1 MRNPIRLLMLTAVL
15 LASFVLTQAAPSHQE
30 RFGTLTSLTTYFPA
44 NSVLYSSIRTDL
56 DYLLQLNGVYERVI
70 SQLGADDLP
79 ENLDALL
86 SLATQDTL
94 GGTFGDTVAPWLGE
108 SMAIGAYPLEG
119 ELGTRIVLQITDEDA
134 ALNAVTQLYEVGQGW
149 SRRDL
154 NDYTVFAAPLF
165 DQRLAVYD
173 DVLVFSDNGPEPQ
186 QIPTLAPDITTN
198 SYYQDALDRL
208 PDNPYNLIGFVDVPL
223 YAALNDID
231 SLEGV
236 LGALFYR
243 AVGALSFGGYLLDD
257 QTLAL
262 DMVQRLGNDTGLQ
275 ALGINL
281 PGEGATLSTEL
292 LERIPSDALA
302 VVQGADLA
310 AQLEVIGT
318 SVAGVSEALGPAYN
332 NLLLTLVNQPGSA
345 QSVGI
350 LGALTT
356 AVPEV
361 VFANLSG
368 FDYETEI
375 RPLLTEDWAAV
386 VSLNPVYDPAST
398 QPLKQQL
405 FQVAALIEMPDP
417 QAAQDFLQKLR
428 RELTISLYSL
438 DEGQPIVITDQ
449 DLPGEAQGLRIAQYQ
464 DVGAGR
470 AITAEW
476 VIATDGAVLAIGA
489 PTLVTRMIAGEGGG
503 FVMNENWLVSE
514 SGLAAYVNP
523 DAASLLLRYTGNFTG
538 DLDPA
543 IEPLL
548 VLYQVAQSASITI
561 GGNADRD
568 LRLRMTFRLK

>member
-154 NDYTVFAAPLF
+154 NDYTVFAAPLS

-173 DVLVFSDNGPEPQ
+173 DVLIFSDNGPEPQ
-186 QIPTLAPDITTN
+186 QIPTLTPDITTN

-561 GGNADRD
+561 GGNADHD
-568 LRLRMTFRLK
+568 LRVRLMFGLK

>member
-134 ALNAVTQLYEVGQGW
+134 ALNAVIQLYEVGQGW

-223 YAALNDID
+223 YAALNDLD
-231 SLEGV
+231 SLEGA
-236 LGALFYR
+236 LGVLFYR
-243 AVGALSFGGYLLDD
+243 VVGALSFGGYLLDD

-318 SVAGVSEALGPAYN
+318 SVAGVSESLGPAYN
-332 NLLLTLVNQPGSA
+332 SLLLTLVNQPGSA

-548 VLYQVAQSASITI
+548 VLYQVAQSASIII
-561 GGNADRD
+561 GGNADHD
-568 LRLRMTFRLK
+568 LRVRLSFGLK